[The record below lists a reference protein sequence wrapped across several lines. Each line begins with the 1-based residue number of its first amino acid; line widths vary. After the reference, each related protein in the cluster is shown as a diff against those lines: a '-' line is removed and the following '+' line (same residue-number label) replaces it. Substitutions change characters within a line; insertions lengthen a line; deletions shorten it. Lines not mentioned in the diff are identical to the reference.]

1 MIHLLTLTP
10 YYKYIDSSSSLSK
23 CPSYPKVK
31 AGYPHGFCWSAFPRL
46 PSKQALRTNDIN
58 VQVSLTSFGNTIQ
71 AYLTTK
77 NTREVYVQSG
87 PETTALSSRLFGT
100 WTIVSAV
107 VRLYA
112 AYNISNPQVYQ
123 LAIWA
128 YAIAWVHFMSEWM
141 VFKTAAWGRGL
152 AGPAFISTGS
162 LVWMFSQWGYY
173 VQ

>member
-1 MIHLLTLTP
+1 MAPAGLR
-10 YYKYIDSSSSLSK
+10 SL
-23 CPSYPKVK
+23 P
-31 AGYPHGFCWSAFPRL
+31 
-46 PSKQALRTNDIN
+46 PSKASSENLKHQS
-58 VQVSLTSFGNTIQ
+58 QVSLTSFGNTIQ

-162 LVWMFSQWGYY
+162 LVWMFSQWDYY